1 MSDPMDVYSKPVLIE
16 ETKLSKIFH
25 LKRREKKE
33 KPGRSLSVV
42 FDKRYPLLE
51 DFDYNYCYFV
61 TFNKVN
67 DSAGNHYH
75 KKKEEL
81 FYPIVGEMAVVLE
94 DIQTKEREL
103 INLDSGE
110 HKVLYV
116 PKGVA
121 HKVVAKKERSI
132 LLVVATYPNSEEDE
146 FPYQF

>member
-16 ETKLSKIFH
+16 KTKLSKTFH

-51 DFDYNYCYFV
+51 DFDNNYCYFV
-61 TFNKVN
+61 TFYKVN

-81 FYPIVGEMAVVLE
+81 FYPIVGEMAVDLE
-94 DIQTKEREL
+94 NIKTKEKEE
-103 INLDSGE
+103 IKLDAKE

-116 PKGVA
+116 SKGIA
-121 HKVVAKKERSI
+121 HRVVAKKEGSI